1 MGSKGKGGTAT
12 AVDTTTATAPAEDLV
27 GDLAA
32 ERPTDLAGMSDE
44 ISPLLGSVADVLSST
59 ARAHIAHADALDFL
73 RSLPPACAD
82 ILATDP
88 PYSSGGMVRGD
99 RAKSGL
105 AAAKYGRAE
114 QTAEIHGDTMDA
126 RSYAFWAMLW
136 LREAR
141 RVLKIG
147 AFALVFTDWR
157 QLPNVSD
164 AVQAAGLVWRG
175 VTVWNK
181 GNAMPNKG
189 RFRQD
194 CEFVVV
200 TTNGPRACGPKVP
213 EPCYPGCYDVP
224 QDPEDRSDLEDLPA
238 YMRLTLPRSERRAVC
253 SKPVALMEGLI
264 GPCPAGGV
272 ALDPFVGWGA
282 TPVAALR
289 TGRRFLGCEISEA
302 NLSTAL
308 GRLAGPEV
316 DQSLPKAAA

>member
-12 AVDTTTATAPAEDLV
+12 AVDTTTTTAPAEDLV

-200 TTNGPRACGPKVP
+200 TTNGPRACGPKAA
-213 EPCYPGCYDVP
+213 EPWWPGCYE
-224 QDPEDRSDLEDLPA
+224 QGEDDRGDLADLPA
-238 YMRLTLPRSERRAVC
+238 YMRAAVPKSERRAVC
-253 SKPVALMEGLI
+253 SKPVALMEALL

-272 ALDPFVGWGA
+272 VLDPFVGWGA

-289 TGRRFLGCEISEA
+289 TGRRFLGCEISEV
-302 NLSTAL
+302 NRGTAL
-308 GRLAGPEV
+308 ERVMGPEV
-316 DQSLPKAAA
+316 PWPPKSEA